1 MRGWS
6 KRLQRGAP
14 AADAAFALTAH
25 LASVL
30 RRAEAARG
38 GPEKRRSTK
47 LVDIEMKESMAR
59 VEPLVVLAHEL
70 RNPIGAIRNAVIL
83 MESAGKLPGA
93 MDQARRLIAR
103 QASQLAVLVDDLL
116 DLASFARGALSLRR
130 EWTDIVKEVEAS
142 VESCAWALTAA
153 SHAFCVDMPDAP
165 LYAYIDGTRV
175 RQIVTNLLDN
185 ACKYTPAYGR
195 IRLSLARIGDD
206 ALISVEDNGMGIESD
221 RLPYVFDMF
230 TRVGSG
236 REAALRGLGVGL
248 ALIREIAE
256 LHGGDVQARS
266 GGRGCGS
273 AFVVRLPIRPSSL
286 LVAET

>member
-1 MRGWS
+1 
-6 KRLQRGAP
+6 
-14 AADAAFALTAH
+14 
-25 LASVL
+25 
-30 RRAEAARG
+30 
-38 GPEKRRSTK
+38 
-47 LVDIEMKESMAR
+47 VDIEMNESMAR
-59 VEPLVVLAHEL
+59 VDPVAVLAHEL

-103 QASQLAVLVDDLL
+103 QAGHLAALVDDML
-116 DLASFARGALSLRR
+116 DLASLARGVQSLRR
-130 EWTDIVKEVEAS
+130 ELIDIVEEVEAS

-153 SHAFCVDMPDAP
+153 GHAFCVDMPDVP

-185 ACKYTPAYGR
+185 ACKYTPAHGR
-195 IRLSLARIGDD
+195 IRLSLARVGDD
-206 ALISVEDNGMGIESD
+206 VLISVEDNGMGIESD

-236 REAALRGLGVGL
+236 RETAPRGLGVGL

-286 LVAET
+286 LVADS

>member
-1 MRGWS
+1 
-6 KRLQRGAP
+6 
-14 AADAAFALTAH
+14 
-25 LASVL
+25 
-30 RRAEAARG
+30 
-38 GPEKRRSTK
+38 
-47 LVDIEMKESMAR
+47 VDIEMNESMAR
-59 VEPLVVLAHEL
+59 VEPLAVLAHEL

-83 MESAGKLPGA
+83 METAGDLPGA
-93 MDQARRLIAR
+93 MEHARRLIAR
-103 QASQLAVLVDDLL
+103 QAGQLAVLVDDLL

-130 EWTDIVKEVEAS
+130 EWIDIAKEVEAS
-142 VESCAWALTAA
+142 IESCAWVLRAA
-153 SHAFCVDMPDAP
+153 GHAFCVDMPDAP
-165 LYAYIDGTRV
+165 FFAYIDGTRV

-185 ACKYTPAYGR
+185 ACKYTPVHGR
-195 IRLSLARIGDD
+195 IRLSLARIGGD
-206 ALISVEDNGMGIESD
+206 ALISVEDNGIGIEGD

-230 TRVGSG
+230 KRVGGG

-273 AFVVRLPIRPSSL
+273 TFVVRLPIRPSSL

>member
-1 MRGWS
+1 MN
-6 KRLQRGAP
+6 
-14 AADAAFALTAH
+14 
-25 LASVL
+25 
-30 RRAEAARG
+30 
-38 GPEKRRSTK
+38 
-47 LVDIEMKESMAR
+47 ESMAR
-59 VEPLVVLAHEL
+59 VEPLAVLAHEL

-83 MESAGKLPGA
+83 MVSAGKMPGA
-93 MDQARRLIAR
+93 MDQAREIIAR

-153 SHAFCVDMPDAP
+153 SHTFCVDMPDAP

-256 LHGGDVQARS
+256 LHGGDIQARS

-273 AFVVRLPIRPSSL
+273 AFVVRLPIRPWCRAAPRDASL
-286 LVAET
+286 PGC